1 MKADGP
7 RVHNRMDLFTIKE
20 QLCAKEIF
28 FVEDRKPDD
37 APDLQQAKHDEALLL
52 STPTKARS
60 KTLQEV
66 IDARLLRIGRQA
78 LQDLHSNV
86 LVLSELTQ
94 RCPEIRSHLD
104 RIPQL
109 GATDQ
114 EILHWYQGLVL
125 DMPLP
130 EPSPHLDEARDSG
143 SLS

>member
-37 APDLQQAKHDEALLL
+37 APDLQQAKHDE
-52 STPTKARS
+52 
-60 KTLQEV
+60 
-66 IDARLLRIGRQA
+66 
-78 LQDLHSNV
+78 
-86 LVLSELTQ
+86 